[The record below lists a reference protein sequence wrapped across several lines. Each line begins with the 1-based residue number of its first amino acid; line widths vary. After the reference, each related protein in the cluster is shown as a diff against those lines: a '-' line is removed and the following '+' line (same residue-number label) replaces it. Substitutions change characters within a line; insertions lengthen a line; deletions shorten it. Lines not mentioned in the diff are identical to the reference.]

1 MSSLDQHDQHDW
13 PNSLFSPQSSADNSH
28 THALFLSNGSPAPS
42 DHTPSSPEVAKAA
55 SARFTACIGGGAI
68 LSAEVMLQIM
78 ADAEHEVEQSDSKK
92 SREPMSM
99 KVRITQSGTQVDVG
113 NRLLRHFGLP
123 GEVVRYEGGGGE
135 AEGAE
140 QAEND
145 DHEAI

>member
-1 MSSLDQHDQHDW
+1 MAMMQQL
-13 PNSLFSPQSSADNSH
+13 
-28 THALFLSNGSPAPS
+28 TAPE
-42 DHTPSSPEVAKAA
+42 TTLNNRKVIPL
-55 SARFTACIGGGAI
+55 TI
-68 LSAEVMLQIM
+68 L
-78 ADAEHEVEQSDSKK
+78 K
-92 SREPMSM
+92 SWCK
-99 KVRITQSGTQVDVG
+99 KVRITQSGTQVDVA